1 MLKMMNPDWNPMDE
15 INNQNQK
22 EFNKDDIKMPTSQ
35 VQEDSKNLQTKETK
49 SLEEKIIIPGLTDK
63 KKEDKENAPKKPL
76 IMEMEP
82 EKYTP
87 NFKINRFTEDGQD
100 KI

>member
-63 KKEDKENAPKKPL
+63 K
-76 IMEMEP
+76 
-82 EKYTP
+82 
-87 NFKINRFTEDGQD
+87 
-100 KI
+100 